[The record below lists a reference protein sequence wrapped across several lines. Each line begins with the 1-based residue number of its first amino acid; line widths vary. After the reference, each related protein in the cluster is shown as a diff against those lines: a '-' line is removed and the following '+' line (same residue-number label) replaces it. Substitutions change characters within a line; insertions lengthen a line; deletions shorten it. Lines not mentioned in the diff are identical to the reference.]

1 MTDEN
6 VTASA
11 LRELWDGQGS
21 SRAEV
26 EEALGEA
33 RTCRNMKHVNF
44 DSMAEPGTD
53 LGAAWRDKL
62 RREGKLSDD
71 AGSLGDLIR
80 ARVAGEPTT
89 DLDPAPHG

>member
-6 VTASA
+6 ATASV

-26 EEALGEA
+26 EAACGVTK
-33 RTCRNMKHVNF
+33 TCRNMKHVSF
-44 DSMAEPGTD
+44 ESMAEPGTD

-62 RREGKLSDD
+62 RREGKLDD
-71 AGSLGDLIR
+71 GSSSLGDLIR

-89 DLDPAPHG
+89 DLDRASRP